1 MSVFLRKQNL
11 KRGIYLSFVE
21 STYDPIS
28 KNSKQI
34 TIKKIG
40 YVDELKK
47 DYVDPISYFTD
58 EAKKL
63 SEESS
68 KKYLENKEAKAPRE
82 SSLKNIGYFL
92 PLSIYKKFA
101 MTSEF
106 KFLTI
111 DRKFDFDVEDVYRFL
126 LLSQINNPRSKIQS
140 YCGKDI
146 FLDKYDFSDDQMY
159 DAIKLIGQN
168 KNYILEHIRY
178 ELKSFYKLN
187 TSFSFFDGTNIYFE
201 IDKENERAMIP

>member
-201 IDKENERAMIP
+201 IDKENEMLKK